1 MKEIQSRQENLRI
14 QFNTMITRARA
25 NPNTTGK
32 HVTNSSATH
41 LHLRDETLQQSRRP
55 LLLWPQLFSDA
66 HLHETLLSDY
76 LPRNHAPISQLL
88 GTKYNWQK
96 HITSAEP
103 LT

>member
-76 LPRNHAPISQLL
+76 LP
-88 GTKYNWQK
+88 
-96 HITSAEP
+96 
-103 LT
+103 